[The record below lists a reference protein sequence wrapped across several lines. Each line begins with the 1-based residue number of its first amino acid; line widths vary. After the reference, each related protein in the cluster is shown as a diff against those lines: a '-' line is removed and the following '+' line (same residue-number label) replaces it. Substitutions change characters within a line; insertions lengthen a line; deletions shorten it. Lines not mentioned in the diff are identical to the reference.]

1 MHFYYLVFYNKYL
14 GADNI
19 LSVGETS
26 GARLLQFNNPNNEL
40 FTVTF
45 NVIGSLARSTLSSSS
60 NESPGGSGSF
70 DSISGSGTDPTSIV
84 TDLVFKITY
93 NPLLNTVT
101 VQLITP

>member
-1 MHFYYLVFYNKYL
+1 M

-45 NVIGSLARSTLSSSS
+45 NVIGNLARSTSSSAN
-60 NESPGGSGSF
+60 NESPGASGTL

-84 TDLVFKITY
+84 PSLVFKITY

>member
-1 MHFYYLVFYNKYL
+1 M

-45 NVIGSLARSTLSSSS
+45 NVIGNLARSTSSSSS
-60 NESPGGSGSF
+60 NSSPGSSTNT
-70 DSISGSGTDPTSIV
+70 DAVSGSGTDPASTL
-84 TDLVFKITY
+84 TNLVFKITY

-101 VQLITP
+101 LQLVAT